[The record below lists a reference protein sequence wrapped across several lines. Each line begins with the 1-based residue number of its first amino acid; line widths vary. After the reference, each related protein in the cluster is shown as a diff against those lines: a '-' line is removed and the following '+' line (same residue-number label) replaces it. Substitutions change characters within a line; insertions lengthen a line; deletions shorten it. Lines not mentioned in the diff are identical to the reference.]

1 MSENAKYKVG
11 LIGAGRAGVPR
22 ARAFDLHPLCEV
34 VAIADTDRANLDLA
48 AGRFGVPG
56 YETWDEMLENHDLDI
71 GMAVL
76 PVRPNADAVVALA
89 QAGVKTIFC
98 EKPLTGSLADADRM
112 VEETSSRGDS
122 PRMRRC
128 RVQFT
133 RLPEGISARGRWGDR
148 QHRSHQP
155 LREQ

>member
-1 MSENAKYKVG
+1 MSEDAKYKVG

-22 ARAFDLHPLCEV
+22 ARAFDLHPLCKV

-56 YETWDEMLENHDLDI
+56 YETWEEMLENHDLDI

-89 QAGVKTIFC
+89 AG
-98 EKPLTGSLADADRM
+98 
-112 VEETSSRGDS
+112 RGQVHILREASHREPGRCRPDGRGNVVAGDT
-122 PRMRRC
+122 PHMRRC
-128 RVQFT
+128 RVQHT
-133 RLPEGISARGRWGDR
+133 RLPEGVPARGRRRDR
-148 QHRSHQP
+148 QASFA
-155 LREQ
+155 

>member
-1 MSENAKYKVG
+1 MSEEAKYKVG

-34 VAIADTDRANLDLA
+34 VAIADTDRANLELA
-48 AGRFGVPG
+48 AGRFGAPG
-56 YETWDEMLENHDLDI
+56 YDTWDEMLENHDLDI

-98 EKPLTGSLADADRM
+98 EKP
-112 VEETSSRGDS
+112 S
-122 PRMRRC
+122 P
-128 RVQFT
+128 
-133 RLPEGISARGRWGDR
+133 GA
-148 QHRSHQP
+148 
-155 LREQ
+155 